1 MFFIIG
7 MALRCLRR
15 GNAHQQSY
23 DLETGRVQ
31 GDCFVTQGHVES
43 QMNKS
48 FLLARQASPRRK
60 FSDAK
65 LAGLKTKLFILLR
78 LNMAMLDKGLL

>member
-1 MFFIIG
+1 MTLKQDVYKVT
-7 MALRCLRR
+7 AV
-15 GNAHQQSY
+15 Y
-23 DLETGRVQ
+23 T
-31 GDCFVTQGHVES
+31 FVTQGHAES

-48 FLLARQASPRRK
+48 FVLARQASPRRK